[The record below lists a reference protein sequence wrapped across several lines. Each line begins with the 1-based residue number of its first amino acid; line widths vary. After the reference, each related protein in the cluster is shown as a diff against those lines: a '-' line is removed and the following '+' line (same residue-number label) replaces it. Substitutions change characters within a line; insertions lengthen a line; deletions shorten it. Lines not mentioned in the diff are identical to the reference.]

1 MTSLAPASTPP
12 ATRRARPRRFL
23 MVRPERFEVAYEI
36 NVWMDAT
43 VPVDTARAVAQWEA
57 LVAAY
62 RAAGHEVH
70 LLEPGEG
77 LPDMVYAANGGT
89 SVGGLFYTARF
100 AHAERVG
107 ESALHERWQREA
119 GARVVVAREVNE
131 GEGDL
136 LAVGGRVLAGHGF
149 RTDPAAHAELAEAT
163 GVELVS
169 LRLVDPCYYHL
180 DIALTVLD
188 EERGEIA
195 YLPEAFDDASRAVLE
210 RLYPDAILVAPD
222 EAALF
227 ALNSVSDG
235 LRVFHPAAARGWAEQ
250 LAERGFEPVPIELD
264 ELLKGGG
271 SVKCCTLVLR
281 G

>member
-1 MTSLAPASTPP
+1 MTSLAPASAPL

-36 NVWMDAT
+36 NAWMDAS
-43 VPVDTARAVAQWEA
+43 VPVDTARAVAQWEGLA
-57 LVAAY
+57 SAY

-89 SVGGLFYTARF
+89 SVGGIFYTARF
-100 AHAERVG
+100 VHAERAG
-107 ESALHERWQREA
+107 ESVLHERWQRES

-131 GEGDL
+131 GEGDFL
-136 LAVGGRVLAGHGF
+136 VLRDRVLAGHGF
-149 RTDPAAHAELAEAT
+149 RTHVSAHAELAEAA
-163 GVELVS
+163 GVEVVS
-169 LRLVDPCYYHL
+169 LRLVDPRFYHL
-180 DIALTVLD
+180 DTALTVLD
-188 EERGEIA
+188 DVRGEIA
-195 YLPEAFDDASRAVLE
+195 YLPEAFDDASRAELE
-210 RLYPDAILVAPD
+210 RIYPDALLVAPD
-222 EAALF
+222 QAALF

-235 LRVFHPAAARGWAEQ
+235 LRVFHPAAASGWAAQ

-271 SVKCCTLVLR
+271 SVKCCTLELR